1 MRHSSG
7 QIRHGLG
14 QHDTSEALHINFI
27 SVHSVVDHA
36 RCNMHTI
43 DKRPDLATHSTRSN
57 MSQGFFRSSST
68 ILGPEKDL
76 LSMQT

>member
-1 MRHSSG
+1 MHGSG

-14 QHDTSEALHINFI
+14 QYDTSEALHINFI
-27 SVHSVVDHA
+27 SVCSVVDHTQ
-36 RCNMHTI
+36 CNMHTI
-43 DKRPDLATHSTRSN
+43 NKRPDLATHSTRSN
-57 MSQGFFRSSST
+57 MSRGFCRSSST